1 MPVKKAPPREKPAR
15 VKVER
20 AKVDPAKAPATR
32 KKAAPSAKPSEPVK
46 QQPLTVVGMVA
57 SAGGLSAFKEF
68 FQAMPADSG
77 MAFVLI
83 PHLDP
88 KHESLM
94 APLLSKQTRM
104 PVMEAEEGQPL
115 EANHVYVIP
124 PNHCL
129 TLHEGMIQLSAPPS
143 RGAGETAIDPFL
155 RSLAED
161 QQEQAVCIILSGT
174 GTHGSL
180 GLKAVKAAGGMT
192 MVQEPASAEY
202 DRMPQSAIDTGLAD
216 YVLSPGKMPEELIK
230 FVQHFVAGIAKQPEP
245 AAVQDDLA
253 QVMALLRARTQFDFR
268 SYRKRMLLRR
278 VQRRM
283 GLSHLDTLADYL
295 ALLREKP
302 EELTQLTRDL
312 LISVTAF
319 FRDPEMFQVLETEV
333 LPKLIDER
341 DPDTPVRV
349 WVPGCATG
357 EEAYSIAMLLIE
369 RIAATGKACPIQI
382 FATDVDEGALE
393 VARRGIYAEALLSDL
408 SRKRVERFFTR
419 ADPHHWQVSKQLRE
433 TVLFA
438 SQNILADAPFS
449 KLDMVSCRNLL
460 IYLEPDAQQKLLQ
473 LFHFALNEDGYL
485 ILGPS
490 ESIGRQVD
498 LYQPVSKKW
507 RIFHRTGTARP
518 TRAGFPI
525 QAGEPIHE
533 PRLAPRSAVVLP
545 NNLSELTRKILL
557 EDYAPAAVVINRR
570 YEVLHYSGPT
580 QLYLQQ
586 PGGPPSH
593 DLLTLSLPALR
604 PRIRAAVIKAI
615 NADERTD
622 IGGIR
627 LKRGGKPVLVRL
639 AVQPLPRNKPAE
651 EGLFLVTF
659 QDEPELPQAAG
670 AGAEQ
675 TKSDEQLVRQLEYEL
690 KTSREELQSTIEELE
705 SSNEELK
712 ASNEEVMSMNEEL
725 QSTNEELETSKEEL
739 QSLNEELS
747 TVNSQL
753 RDKVDEL
760 EDSNNDMSNLLASVE
775 NATLFLGVD
784 HTIQRFTPSATRLFN
799 LIATDIGRPI
809 DHITAR
815 VDDPNLLRDIDQV
828 LQNLAPIEK
837 EVSRDQE
844 AWYLRRITP
853 YRTSDNRISG
863 VVLTLTDITAI
874 KKAELGLR
882 NLTEHLE
889 QRVSE
894 RTAELEAEIAE
905 RRKAEQALSMSE
917 QKFRALFQDAPI
929 GIIQTDPNNGCFLT
943 VNPRFCDITGYSEAE
958 LVGRPFTEITH
969 PDDHTDNLEGLF
981 RLGCGEIQSYQAE
994 KRYIRK
1000 DGAPIWVDL
1009 KVILVCDAQGHPLH
1023 ALGVVSDITERK
1035 QLQLQLTEHSAQLQ
1049 HERNFI
1055 DAVLNTA
1062 AALIVVF
1069 DAKERL
1075 VRYNTACNTLTGYN
1089 FAEFKGTTRWL
1100 DLIPKDEMQG
1110 ARQVIDALR
1119 SGKDAVQHENHWIG
1133 RDGTR
1138 RLLNWHNSALRDET
1152 GKIQFM
1158 IGTGIDITEQRK
1170 AEIRAREVLED
1181 ASRLQRLQT
1190 AHELA
1195 TVLAHE
1201 LNQPLAAI
1209 ASYAEAGKLLLSHT
1223 PLEQDKLAL
1232 NLEKISKQ
1240 SLRAGEAIRHV
1251 RAFVGRGRIDPVP
1264 LDLNAVVR
1272 NTCSLMAPKSR
1283 SRNVNIVLDLD
1294 ETLPPVLGVD
1304 VHIEQV
1310 LLNLMRNAVDAIR
1323 DAKMK
1328 EGSITVSTRRV
1339 DDMAQVSVCDT
1350 GPGIDGE
1357 MVDKVFEPLASN
1369 KDYGLGVGLRI
1380 SRSLIDAHGGRLWV
1394 EPHAPGGIFHF
1405 VLPFAP

>member
-1 MPVKKAPPREKPAR
+1 MPVKKAPPQEKSAHAKRPVVRKQATLPAKPAEQVR
-15 VKVER
+15 Q
-20 AKVDPAKAPATR
+20 P
-32 KKAAPSAKPSEPVK
+32 
-46 QQPLTVVGMVA
+46 PLTVVGMVA
-57 SAGGLSAFKEF
+57 SAGGLAAFKAF

-88 KHESLM
+88 QHESLM
-94 APLLSKQTRM
+94 ALLLGKHTAM
-104 PVMEAEEGQPL
+104 PVMEAEDGQRL

-129 TLHEGMIQLSAPPS
+129 TLHEGVIQLSAPPS

-155 RSLAED
+155 RSLAAD

-180 GLKAVKAAGGMT
+180 GLKAVKAAGGMA

-216 YVLSPGKMPEELIK
+216 YVLPPGEMPAELIK
-230 FVQHFVAGIAKQPEP
+230 FVKHFVSRISDIPEP
-245 AAVQDDLA
+245 AAVEDDLA
-253 QVMALLRARTQFDFR
+253 QVMALLRARTRFDFR

-283 GLSHLDTLADYL
+283 GLCHLDTLADYL
-295 ALLREKP
+295 ALLRDKP
-302 EELTQLTRDL
+302 EELTLLTRDL

-333 LPKLIDER
+333 LPKLVDARET
-341 DPDTPVRV
+341 DTPIRV

-369 RIAATGKACPIQI
+369 RIAETGKACLIQI

-393 VARRGIYAEALLSDL
+393 VGRRGIYPEALLADL
-408 SRKRVERFFTR
+408 DRKRVERFFTR
-419 ADPHHWQVSKQLRE
+419 TDPHHWQVSKQLRE

-449 KLDMVSCRNLL
+449 KLDLVSCRNLL
-460 IYLEPDAQQKLLQ
+460 IYLEPEAQQKLLQ

-485 ILGPS
+485 VLGPS
-490 ESIGRQVD
+490 ESIGRQVG

-507 RIFHRTGTARP
+507 RIFRRIGTARP
-518 TRAGFPI
+518 ARAGFPI
-525 QAGEPIHE
+525 HAGEPIHE
-533 PRLAPRSAVVLP
+533 PRLAPRASQVVP
-545 NNLSELTRKILL
+545 NNLTELTRKILL

-570 YEVLHYSGPT
+570 HEILHYSGPT

-615 NADERTD
+615 NADDRAD

-627 LKRGGKPVLVRL
+627 IKRAGQAVMARL
-639 AVQPLPRNKPAE
+639 AVQPLPKNKLAE

-670 AGAEQ
+670 EGAGAEQ
-675 TKSDEQLVRQLEYEL
+675 ARTDEQLVRQLEYEL
-690 KTSREELQSTIEELE
+690 KTSREELQSAIEELE

-760 EDSNNDMSNLLASVE
+760 EDSNNDMSNLLASVD

-799 LIATDIGRPI
+799 LIAADVGRPF

-815 VDDPNLLRDIDQV
+815 FDDPDLIRDIDQV
-828 LQNLAPIEK
+828 LQSLAPCEK

-844 AWYLRRITP
+844 EWYLRRITP
-853 YRTSDNRISG
+853 YRTVDNRISG
-863 VVLTLTDITAI
+863 VVLTLTEITAI
-874 KKAELGLR
+874 KTAELDLR

-894 RTAELEAEIAE
+894 RTAELKAEMKA
-905 RRKAEQALSMSE
+905 RQQAEQASSVNE
-917 QKFRALFQDAPI
+917 HKYRALFHDAPV
-929 GIIQTDPNNGCFLT
+929 GICQTDPKNGRFLM
-943 VNPRFCDITGYSEAE
+943 VNLRFCAMTGYSEAE

-969 PDDHTDNLEGLF
+969 PEDRAENLEGLL
-981 RLGCGEIQSYQAE
+981 RLGCGNIPTYQVE

-1000 DGAPIWVDL
+1000 DGTHVWVDL
-1009 KVILVCDAQGHPLH
+1009 KVILVCDAEGHPLH
-1023 ALGVVSDITERK
+1023 ALAVMADISDRK
-1035 QLQLQLTEHSAQLQ
+1035 LLQTQLIEHGEQLQ

-1055 DAVLNTA
+1055 DAILNTA

-1069 DAKERL
+1069 DAEERL
-1075 VRYNTACNTLTGYN
+1075 VRYNSACDALTGFD

-1100 DLIPKDEMQG
+1100 DLIPRDEMEG
-1110 ARQVIDALR
+1110 VRHVLDALR
-1119 SGKDAVQHENHWIG
+1119 SGEDTVQHENHWTG
-1133 RDGTR
+1133 KDGTR
-1138 RLLNWHNSALRDET
+1138 RLLSWSNSVLKDEA
-1152 GKIQFM
+1152 GRIQYM
-1158 IGTGIDITEQRK
+1158 ISTGIDITDQRH
-1170 AEIRAREVLED
+1170 AEIEAREVLEE
-1181 ASRLQRLQT
+1181 ASRLQRMQT
-1190 AHELA
+1190 ANELA

-1209 ASYAEAGKLLLSHT
+1209 ASYAEAGRQLLSHT
-1223 PLEQDKLAL
+1223 PLEQDKIAL

-1240 SLRAGEAIRHV
+1240 SLRAGEAIRHI
-1251 RAFVGRGRIDPVP
+1251 RAFVGRGRIEAMP
-1264 LDLNAVVR
+1264 LDLNTVVR
-1272 NTCSLMAPKSR
+1272 NTCALMTPKSR
-1283 SRNVNIVLDLD
+1283 SRNVDVVLDLD

-1328 EGSITVSTRRV
+1328 KGSITVSTRREGN
-1339 DDMAQVSVCDT
+1339 MAKISVIDT
-1350 GPGIDGE
+1350 GPGIDADN
-1357 MVDKVFEPLASN
+1357 VDKVFEPLASQ

-1380 SRSLIDAHGGRLWV
+1380 SRSLIEAHGGRLWV
-1394 EPHAPGGIFHF
+1394 EPHTPGAIFHF

>member
-1 MPVKKAPPREKPAR
+1 MPVKKDIPKEKP
-15 VKVER
+15 VR
-20 AKVDPAKAPATR
+20 AKRPATR
-32 KKAAPSAKPSEPVK
+32 KQAASSAKPTESAK
-46 QQPLTVVGMVA
+46 QPPLTVVGMVA
-57 SAGGLSAFKEF
+57 SAGGLAAFKAF
-68 FQAMPADSG
+68 FQTMPADSG
-77 MAFVLI
+77 MTFVLI

-88 KHESLM
+88 QHESLM

-104 PVMEAEEGQPL
+104 PVMEAEEGQRL

-129 TLHEGMIQLSAPPS
+129 ALHEGVIQLSAPPS

-180 GLKAVKAAGGMT
+180 GLKAVKGAGGMA
-192 MVQEPASAEY
+192 MVQEPATAEY

-216 YVLSPGKMPEELIK
+216 YVLPPGQMPEELIK
-230 FVQHFVAGIAKQPEP
+230 YVKHFVSRIPEMPEP
-245 AAVQDDLA
+245 TAVQDDLS

-268 SYRKRMLLRR
+268 FYRKRMLLRR

-283 GLSHLDTLADYL
+283 GLSHLDRLADYL
-295 ALLREKP
+295 ALLRDKP
-302 EELTQLTRDL
+302 EELARLTRDL

-341 DPDTPVRV
+341 DPDTPIRV
-349 WVPGCATG
+349 WVAGCATG

-369 RIAATGKACPIQI
+369 HIAATGKACPIQI

-393 VARRGIYAEALLSDL
+393 VGRRGIYPEALLSDL
-408 SRKRVERFFTR
+408 SRKRVARFFSR

-449 KLDMVSCRNLL
+449 KLDVVSCRNLL
-460 IYLEPDAQQKLLQ
+460 IYLEPEAQQKLLQ

-498 LYQPVSKKW
+498 LFQPVTKKW
-507 RIFHRTGTARP
+507 RIFRRIGTARP

-525 QAGEPIHE
+525 QVSESNLE
-533 PRLAPRSAVVLP
+533 PRLAPHSAPVLP
-545 NNLSELTRKILL
+545 KNLTELTRKVLL

-570 YEVLHYSGPT
+570 YEIQHYSGPT

-586 PGGPPSH
+586 PGGPPSR
-593 DLLTLSLPALR
+593 DLLTLSLLALR

-615 NADERTD
+615 NADDRAD

-627 LKRGGKPVLVRL
+627 IKRAGKPVLVRL
-639 AVQPLPRNKPAE
+639 TVQPLPKNKLAE

-659 QDEPELPQAAG
+659 QDEPDVPQVAG
-670 AGAEQ
+670 AGSDQA
-675 TKSDEQLVRQLEYEL
+675 KSDEHLVRQLEYEL

-760 EDSNNDMSNLLASVE
+760 EDANNDMSNLLASVD
-775 NATLFLGVD
+775 NATLFLGID

-815 VDDPNLLRDIDQV
+815 FDDPDLLRDIDQV
-828 LQNLAPIEK
+828 LQNLAPSEK
-837 EVSRDQE
+837 EVFCNKE
-844 AWYLRRITP
+844 NWFLRRITP
-853 YRTSDNRISG
+853 YRTADNRISG
-863 VVLTLTDITAI
+863 VVLTLTEITAI
-874 KKAELGLR
+874 KTAELELR

-894 RTAELEAEIAE
+894 RTAELEVEIKV
-905 RRKAEQALSMSE
+905 RQQAEQALSESE
-917 QKFRALFQDAPI
+917 HKFRALFHDAPV
-929 GIIQTDPNNGCFLT
+929 GICQTDLQDGRFLM
-943 VNPRFCDITGYSEAE
+943 VNPRFCAKTGYSEVE
-958 LVGRPFTEITH
+958 LLGRPLTEITH
-969 PDDHTDNLEGLF
+969 PEDRAASHEALTHLA
-981 RLGCGEIQSYQAE
+981 CGKIPNYQAE

-1000 DGAPIWVDL
+1000 DGATIWVDF
-1009 KVILVCDAQGHPLH
+1009 KVILVCDAEGKALH
-1023 ALGVVSDITERK
+1023 TLAVVADITDRK
-1035 QLQLQLTEHSAQLQ
+1035 LLQTQLTQHSEQLKN
-1049 HERNFI
+1049 ERNFI
-1055 DAVLNTA
+1055 EAILNTSA
-1062 AALIVVF
+1062 ATIIVV
-1069 DAKERL
+1069 DSEEKL
-1075 VRYNTACNTLTGYN
+1075 VRYNKACNTLTGYD
-1089 FAEFKGTTRWL
+1089 FAEFQGTTRWL
-1100 DLIPKDEMQG
+1100 NLIPADEMQG
-1110 ARQVIDALR
+1110 VRPVIDALR
-1119 SGKDAVQHENHWIG
+1119 SGEDAVQHENHWIC
-1133 RDGTR
+1133 RDGSR
-1138 RLLNWHNSALRDET
+1138 RMINWRNSVLKDEK
-1152 GKIQFM
+1152 GQIKYL
-1158 IGTGIDITEQRK
+1158 IGTGIDITDQHK
-1170 AEIRAREVLED
+1170 AEIRAREALED

-1190 AHELA
+1190 ANELA

-1209 ASYAEAGKLLLSHT
+1209 ASYAEAGRLLLSHT
-1223 PLEQDKLAL
+1223 PLQQDKLAR

-1240 SLRAGEAIRHV
+1240 SLRAGEAIRHI
-1251 RAFVGRGRIDPVP
+1251 RAFVGRGRIDPVT
-1264 LDLNAVVR
+1264 LDLNSVVR
-1272 NTCSLMAPKSR
+1272 NTCKLMTPKSR
-1283 SRNVNIVLDLD
+1283 SCGVDVLLDLD

-1310 LLNLMRNAVDAIR
+1310 LLNLMRNSVDAIR
-1323 DAKMK
+1323 DANMK
-1328 EGSITVSTRRV
+1328 KGSITVSTRRV
-1339 DDMAQVSVCDT
+1339 DNMANVSVIDT
-1350 GPGIDGE
+1350 GLGIDAN

-1394 EPHAPGGIFHF
+1394 EPHTPGGIFRF